1 MMFGSLQAA
10 AWLQFKKLKRAPAL
24 LSFLFLLA
32 TIGLHLIFPAS
43 GLTLD
48 TGPEPF
54 LRSAEVQGLAESRYW
69 QILLHYKANLLGE
82 TVSLIDDPGFFL
94 ADQGQTI
101 PAAELE
107 ATLIGLWQEQGT
119 EKPEEHVRCQF
130 PARSQWL
137 IDTLVI
143 DPAILPPVVCQEL
156 DEALEH
162 VQPNSAM
169 LIFPGNHN
177 NSPASM
183 FGHTL
188 ISIEGPYRS
197 RLLAYAINYA
207 AHTDET
213 NGFAYAVKGIFGFY
227 PGYYSLLPYYVK
239 VREYNDLERRDV
251 WEYELNLSPEE
262 TRRMT
267 LHIWELRDISSEYY
281 FFDEN
286 CSYNLLFLLEAGRP
300 SLNLTDPCR
309 PWVIP
314 IDTVRTVEAA
324 GLVRRVAYRPSKA
337 TRLQTLA
344 KQMDRHETTMALELI
359 DEQLTAE
366 QILQKDL
373 SREGK
378 IRILDVATETLE
390 FRYYR
395 KEVGR
400 DAYRQKSLTLL
411 KSRSQLGQAEEGY
424 LEIADPGRPDQGHGS
439 NRIALGIGLWD
450 NDWYQELRIRPAYHN
465 LLDADQGF
473 LPGSQIDFA
482 NLILRLYPERH
493 KLQLQRLD
501 LINIV
506 SLAPRHAFYQ
516 PVSWKVSTGFQQ
528 TLFDD
533 QEDHLVYQLNPGG
546 GFTWGNNRTMYYG
559 MMEGDLLVSG
569 RYRDNFALGFGATV
583 GLLANPLPA
592 WKIHLTAR
600 KIWYEAGELHRA
612 ADISLKQNWCLNADT
627 SIELDISRQRA
638 FNRSITDTTLLFN
651 VYW

>member
-1 MMFGSLQAA
+1 MIFGSLQAA
-10 AWLQFKKLKRAPAL
+10 GWLHLRKLKKASAL
-24 LSFLFLLA
+24 LSFLFLMA
-32 TIGLHLIFPAS
+32 IGSLHIISPPS
-43 GLTLD
+43 GHTQD
-48 TGPEPF
+48 AGPELF
-54 LRSAEVQGLAESRYW
+54 QRSAEVQMLSENRYW
-69 QILLHYKANLLGE
+69 QILLHYKPDFFGR
-82 TVSLIDDPGFFL
+82 TVSLIDDPDFFL
-94 ADQGQTI
+94 AVQGQHD
-101 PAAELE
+101 PAAELN
-107 ATLIGLWQEQGT
+107 AALNGLWQNQS
-119 EKPEEHVRCQF
+119 PDLPNEHVRCKF

-137 IDTLVI
+137 IDTLAI
-143 DPAILPPVVCQEL
+143 DTAILPPVVCQEL

-162 VQPNSAM
+162 VQPRSAV

-188 ISIEGPYRS
+188 ISVEGPYRS

-213 NGFAYAVKGIFGFY
+213 NGFAYAVKGIFGLY

-251 WEYELNLSPEE
+251 WEYELNLSQEE

-267 LHIWELRDISSEYY
+267 LHIWELRDMSSEYF

-314 IDTVRTVEAA
+314 IDTVRIVEEA
-324 GLVRRVAYRPSKA
+324 GLVDRVAYRPSKA
-337 TRLQTLA
+337 TRIQTLA
-344 KQMDRHETTMALELI
+344 KQMNRQETAMALEVI
-359 DEQLTAE
+359 DEELTANHV
-366 QILQKDL
+366 LQSDL

-378 IRILDVATETLE
+378 IRVLDVASETLE

-395 KEVGR
+395 EEVER
-400 DAYRQKSLTLL
+400 EAYREKSLALL
-411 KSRSQLGQAEEGY
+411 KGRSQLGQTGEGY
-424 LEIADPGRPDQGHGS
+424 LEIPDPGRPDQGHGS
-439 NRIALGIGLWD
+439 NRLSLGVGLWD

-482 NLILRLYPERH
+482 NLALRLFPERH

-506 SLAPRHAFYQ
+506 SLSPRHAFYS

-528 TLFDD
+528 ALFDD
-533 QEDHLVYQLNPGG
+533 QDDHLVYQLNPGG
-546 GFTWGNNRTMYYG
+546 GFTWGDNHVMCYG
-559 MMEGDLLVSG
+559 LVETDLLVSG
-569 RYRDNFALGFGATV
+569 RFRDSFALGLGTTI
-583 GLLANPLPA
+583 GLLANPFPD
-592 WKIHLTAR
+592 WKVHLTAR
-600 KIWYEAGELHRA
+600 KIWYEAGDPHRA
-612 ADISLKQNWCLNADT
+612 VDLAFKQNWRLTSNT
-627 SIELDISRQRA
+627 SIELDISRQRS
-638 FNRSITDTTLLFN
+638 FSQNITDATILFN
-651 VYW
+651 LYW